1 MASFKR
7 VLLCYDATREGRQA
21 LCEGAELARQS
32 RAQTHLLAV
41 LDRLDQRHGA
51 DAITAVPLGSA
62 EQAAKDILDESV
74 TRLREF
80 GLEVTGHFV
89 VGNPIDEIARCCNEL
104 KPDLVVLGHHRR
116 GMFARWWD
124 GRDDKRLL
132 DRLSRAVLVVHAQ
145 KDIEAA
151 AVS

>member
-7 VLLCYDATREGRQA
+7 VLLCYDATREGRRA

-32 RAQTHLLAV
+32 GAETHLLAV
-41 LDRLDQRHGA
+41 LDRLDLAYGA
-51 DAITAVPLGSA
+51 DVIPAVPLGST
-62 EQAAKDILDESV
+62 EQAAKEILDESV
-74 TRLREF
+74 GRLAEL
-80 GLEVTGHFV
+80 GVKVTGHFV
-89 VGNPIDEIARCCNEL
+89 VGNPIDEIARCCDEL

-124 GRDDKRLL
+124 GRDDTRLL
-132 DRLSRAVLVVHAQ
+132 DRLSCAVLVVHAQ
-145 KDIEAA
+145 KDIEAD